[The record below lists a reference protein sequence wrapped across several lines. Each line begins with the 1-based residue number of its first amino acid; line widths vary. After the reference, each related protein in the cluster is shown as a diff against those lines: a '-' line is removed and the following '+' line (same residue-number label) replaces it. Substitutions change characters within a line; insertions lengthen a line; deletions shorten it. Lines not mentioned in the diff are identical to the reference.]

1 MVKYYDDKQIQWLRE
16 NNSLNH
22 SLVFWRLATIFYSP
36 KYWYL
41 KTSARVPVKV
51 SSPHAVVQMHT
62 VVHTSR
68 LGTYS
73 WLRAAR
79 CPPCVPALSRLI
91 ESQHWGSQPGSWLSL
106 CNRLTMHTARKLLP
120 SQQHNVSK
128 KIIFHGNSWF
138 VKCKVHWMQL
148 LTWAKKKE
156 SICRSSGRLPWNS
169 SR

>member
-41 KTSARVPVKV
+41 KNSARVPVITSYSCTDAHSCTYTQARNLQLVESCKL
-51 SSPHAVVQMHT
+51 SS
-62 VVHTSR
+62 
-68 LGTYS
+68 L
-73 WLRAAR
+73 
-79 CPPCVPALSRLI
+79 CPSTKLI
-91 ESQHWGSQPGSWLSL
+91 ESQHQPGSWLSL
-106 CNRLTMHTARKLLP
+106 CNRACSKKIIAKSATQC
-120 SQQHNVSK
+120 QQ

-138 VKCKVHWMQL
+138 VKCKVQRMQL
-148 LTWAKKKE
+148 LTWAEKKE
-156 SICRSSGRLPWNS
+156 LICRSSGRLPWNS